1 MTTSRITKF
10 TTGLKK
16 LVISVDD
23 WCCDPVDPRPISLFR
38 GIFGLLSLINLLL
51 MWPDLQMW
59 LGNTGVLPPEVHR
72 FFGSTPR
79 LSFYFF
85 MGYDDRAIT
94 LIKGLGLLGGV
105 GLILGIWP
113 RIAAFF
119 MWLVV
124 SSYCWRNPHILH
136 SGDNLIRIGSF
147 FLIFARSDA
156 AFSAGPRIRHWCH
169 RLFDKNYSSK
179 YFKMDS
185 SELAKIPAWPQRI
198 LQLQLCV
205 LYLVAGIWKAKGIP
219 WQNGTAVGTVLQL
232 GEFQRFPIPDFL
244 MTPFF
249 SMVLT
254 YSTLVIELGFPFL
267 VWVPRLRVA
276 TLLAGLGLHLGLEW
290 TMNIQ
295 LFQMTILSYYILFLK
310 FK

>member
-1 MTTSRITKF
+1 
-10 TTGLKK
+10 
-16 LVISVDD
+16 
-23 WCCDPVDPRPISLFR
+23 
-38 GIFGLLSLINLLL
+38 
-51 MWPDLQMW
+51 
-59 LGNTGVLPPEVHR
+59 
-72 FFGSTPR
+72 
-79 LSFYFF
+79 

-105 GLILGIWP
+105 GLILGVWP

-147 FLIFARSDA
+147 LLIFARSDA

-169 RLFDKNYSSK
+169 RLFDKNYSSQ
-179 YFKMDS
+179 YFKMNS

-254 YSTLVIELGFPFL
+254 YSTLFIELGFPCL